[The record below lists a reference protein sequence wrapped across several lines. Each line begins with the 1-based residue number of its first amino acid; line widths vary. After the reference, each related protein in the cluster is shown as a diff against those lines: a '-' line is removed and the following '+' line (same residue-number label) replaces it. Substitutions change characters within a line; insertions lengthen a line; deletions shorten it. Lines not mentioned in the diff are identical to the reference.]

1 MYVVFRCR
9 KCGRYLYA
17 EEGSK
22 SRRCV
27 CGHVNSLRKV
37 TVITR
42 VEEEREA
49 GELVRFLQ
57 QKSGKFQG
65 FRPLG

>member
-9 KCGRYLYA
+9 RCGRYLYA
-17 EEGSK
+17 EERSK
-22 SRRCV
+22 NRRCV
-27 CGHVNSLRKV
+27 CGYVNNLGKV
-37 TVITR
+37 AVIAR

-57 QKSGKFQG
+57 QKSRKFHD